1 MLNFLKRITTNNVSK
16 DYDNLVDAFIDT
28 QQALHK
34 LPELSDVEKVELEHT
49 NAISHLYHSSK
60 IEGTNLTEKRLE
72 KAIAN

>member
-1 MLNFLKRITTNNVSK
+1 MKLFKFIATNNNINNHDK
-16 DYDNLVDAFIDT
+16 LVETFIDT

-34 LPELSDVEKVELEHT
+34 LPELSDVEKVELEHA

-60 IEGTNLTEKRLE
+60 IEGTHLTEKRLE